1 MTWIWIILAGLYV
14 LSRID
19 LIPDML
25 PGWGWI
31 DDLVVLF
38 LLYRYLR
45 RAGRLWGP
53 ATGPRQNDGDNQR
66 PDETNQGVGS
76 DPYEILG
83 ISPDASPEEIRRAY
97 RRLASQYHPD
107 KVSHLGPEFREM
119 AETRFKEIQQAY
131 DQLLGKKR

>member
-19 LIPDML
+19 LIPDVVA
-25 PGWGWI
+25 GWGWL
-31 DDLVVLF
+31 DDIVVLF

-53 ATGPRQNDGDNQR
+53 ATGPRPKDGDSQR
-66 PDETNQGVGS
+66 PDETSQQVESN
-76 DPYEILG
+76 PYEVLG
-83 ISPDASPEEIRRAY
+83 ISPDASPDEIRRAY
-97 RRLASQYHPD
+97 RHLASQYHPD
-107 KVSHLGPEFREM
+107 KVSHLGAEFREM

-131 DQLLGKKR
+131 DQLLGK